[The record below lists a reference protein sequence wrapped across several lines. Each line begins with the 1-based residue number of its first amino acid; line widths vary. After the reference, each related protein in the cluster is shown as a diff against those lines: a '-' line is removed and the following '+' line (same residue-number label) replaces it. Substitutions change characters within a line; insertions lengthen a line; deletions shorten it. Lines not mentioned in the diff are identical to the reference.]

1 MAQHKLCEN
10 CPQAHECQEVYRHLG
25 NVKGPSI
32 AVKVI
37 VAFLLPIII
46 FIIALAV
53 FEWILKDIVAAKDL
67 RTIVDLLL
75 ALTLTFGYVL
85 IVKIIG
91 KFSILKKAKTTKQ

>member
-37 VAFLLPIII
+37 VAFLLPMLVFVVSLAI
-46 FIIALAV
+46 FDRIFTGPWGVRNLSQGLQTFLSFVLAV
-53 FEWILKDIVAAKDL
+53 TTTLICIV
-67 RTIVDLLL
+67 
-75 ALTLTFGYVL
+75 
-85 IVKIIG
+85 IVKILEKIIRA
-91 KFSILKKAKTTKQ
+91 FS